1 MSYITIDLET
11 TTRTLF
17 KRKASPFCKDNWV
30 VMAGWKRAGEG
41 PCSRYFG
48 ATRSPDGLL
57 AELLSPSLKVIFGLN
72 LKFDLL
78 HLLYDQPLNYA
89 AWQQWVADGGQI
101 FDGQLAE
108 YLLEGMTQQNHMLS
122 MDEIAPRYGGN
133 VKVDEVKELW
143 AAGVQTEDID
153 PELLR
158 RYLCGG
164 KDEHGV
170 EQHGDLGNTELI
182 CLAQIK
188 RAREAGQ
195 LQSLQLNM
203 GSLLAS
209 VEMELNGMKV
219 DLPLG
224 LRLAAELQVQIDELH
239 ATLGQYLPQ
248 DLPFEFKWTSRFHK
262 SALIFGGAVQYED
275 KEYVHADGS
284 GTLCSV
290 WDSAWKAGGFLVAG
304 PGDDVLHVDEDTGEG
319 ITATKALTYP
329 MLDER
334 RPVLGEDGE
343 PVRFKSGKNAGEI
356 KYTTV
361 KVPDLTRPKTRK
373 CKAPYTFPRL
383 TEPKASWESA
393 EPGVYSVSSDVIEEL
408 GVRGIPF
415 LTALAKLQAAT
426 KDVSTYYMVEDEKTG
441 ERKGMLALVGDD
453 GIIHHSINHCS
464 TVTGRFSSSNPNLQ
478 NLSKGSKSDVK
489 TVFVSRFEGGSIIQS
504 DFSALE
510 VYVQAILTQCKQL
523 IADLKAGLDM
533 HCKRLAAKEHMSYD
547 EVYALCKG
555 DKYDKEWD
563 YKRTAAKVY
572 SFQR

>member
-1 MSYITIDLET
+1 MKLAGYMTLDLET
-11 TTRTLF
+11 TTYTKF
-17 KRKASPFCKDNWV
+17 KRKGSPWHPLGYV
-30 VMAGWKRAGEG
+30 VMAGWQVGG
-41 PCSRYFG
+41 VPHSRYYSSREEW
-48 ATRSPDGLL
+48 RSVALL
-57 AELLSPSLKVIFGLN
+57 KELLEQHRPAVLFTVNG
-72 LKFDLL
+72 KFDLL
-78 HLLYDQPLNYA
+78 WLLTSNPENYA
-89 AWQQWVADGGQI
+89 AWQAWVADGGQV

-143 AAGVQTEDID
+143 NAGVQTEDID

-170 EQHGDLGNTELI
+170 EQLGDLGNTELI

-188 RAREAGQ
+188 RARASGQ
-195 LQSLQLNM
+195 LQSIQLNM

-209 VEMELNGMKV
+209 IEMELNGMQV
-219 DLPLG
+219 DMELG
-224 LRLAAELQVQIDELH
+224 LKLAAELQAQIDELH
-239 ATLGQYLPQ
+239 TSLAAYLPA

-262 SALIFGGAVQYED
+262 SALIFGGTVQYED

-290 WDSAWKAGGFLVAG
+290 WDDGSLW
-304 PGDDVLHVDEDTGEG
+304 P
-319 ITATKALTYP
+319 ALTYP

-334 RPVLGEDGE
+334 RPVLGEDGQ
-343 PVRFKSGKNAGEI
+343 PVRYKSGKNAGEI

-383 TEPKASWESA
+383 TEPKPSWESA

-426 KDVSTYYMVEDEKTG
+426 KDLGTYYLTG
-441 ERKGMLALVGDD
+441 EGDDAKGMLTLVDD
-453 GIIHHSINHCS
+453 RGLIHHSINHCS
-464 TVTGRFSSSNPNLQ
+464 TVTGRFSSANP
-478 NLSKGSKSDVK
+478 
-489 TVFVSRFEGGSIIQS
+489 
-504 DFSALE
+504 
-510 VYVQAILTQCKQL
+510 
-523 IADLKAGLDM
+523 
-533 HCKRLAAKEHMSYD
+533 
-547 EVYALCKG
+547 
-555 DKYDKEWD
+555 
-563 YKRTAAKVY
+563 
-572 SFQR
+572 